1 MARYRDAKCKLCR
14 RAGEKLFLKGDRC
27 YSNKCA
33 IEKRNFPP
41 GQHGKSRH
49 GKSSKYNMQ
58 LREKQ
63 KLRQHYG
70 LLEQLLFKQV
80 RHRKAQLPPGPA
92 RQVAAREVI
101 EVQHAAAR
109 EAEASPA
116 LRTARTAVIQTS
128 APSKSATSPR
138 ASTASRGT
146 GSHRSTTCSCARS
159 RSFASTTDCSNS
171 SSGTTST
178 RRRPPRASRV
188 RPCCSSWSAVWT
200 TSCTASVSRPR
211 APRLASSSGTATS
224 R

>member
-70 LLEQLLFKQV
+70 LLEQLSFKQV

-116 LRTARTAVIQTS
+116 LRTARTAVPELLPQGGGHQGRHGYDPAAAPG
-128 APSKSATSPR
+128 APSGQRRVPPRFHDLARPGSP
-138 ASTASRGT
+138 AHPAQPLRGEREE
-146 GSHRSTTCSCARS
+146 GLDPELPLRPRRPSCA
-159 RSFASTTDCSNS
+159 A
-171 SSGTTST
+171 
-178 RRRPPRASRV
+178 
-188 RPCCSSWSAVWT
+188 WKK
-200 TSCTASVSRPR
+200 
-211 APRLASSSGTATS
+211 
-224 R
+224 